1 VLVGDAL
8 DPYSIALDFFS
19 GKAVPCRPTAVRCH
33 PQGTGEGQLGGAG
46 LGAGILR
53 YVSATAAEKPLPSKG
68 PKSFPS
74 WTSPVR
80 PRSPALS
87 KGRDSS
93 GFFPS
98 APPSGAVAAAISQ
111 SRPFG
116 LNSFSFARSG
126 LAILSAAPSARRPA
140 TVSTIPNGSSFC
152 LRF

>member
-53 YVSATAAEKPLPSKG
+53 YPISATAAEKALPHKG
-68 PKSFPS
+68 RESFPS

-80 PRSPALS
+80 PRSPALV
-87 KGRDSS
+87 K
-93 GFFPS
+93 
-98 APPSGAVAAAISQ
+98 APTSQ
-111 SRPFG
+111 G
-116 LNSFSFARSG
+116 LPRRSVRSPVGEPASG
-126 LAILSAAPSARRPA
+126 LVILMVERA
-140 TVSTIPNGSSFC
+140 
-152 LRF
+152 